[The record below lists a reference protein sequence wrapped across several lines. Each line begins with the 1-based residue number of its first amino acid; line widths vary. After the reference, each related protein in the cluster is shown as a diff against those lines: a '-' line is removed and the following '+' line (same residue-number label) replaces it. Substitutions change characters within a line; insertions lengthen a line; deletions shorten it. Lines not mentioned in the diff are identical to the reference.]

1 MASPV
6 DLPVA
11 ARPAGPLPG
20 RMAVRALG
28 YWLAVYRRTW
38 RGSVVSG
45 FLAPLLYLAS
55 LGFGLGTLVDR
66 GGPGRLAGVAY
77 AVYVAPG
84 VLAANAMQTA
94 VGETTYPVM
103 GAIRWNR
110 QYHAMLAT
118 PLGVLDVVL
127 GHLAFVVLRI
137 ALVTVAFVGVGA
149 ALGAFTS
156 WWVLL
161 AVPVAVLGGV
171 AHATPLMAFSAWVD
185 SDNAFNFI
193 FRFGVVP
200 MFLFAGTFF
209 PVDQL
214 PAGLRPL
221 AWATPLWHA
230 TSACR
235 DLALGDAQW
244 LPELGHLL
252 YLALWAAVGL
262 RLATRS
268 YAHRLQD

>member
-1 MASPV
+1 MTTAT
-6 DLPVA
+6 A
-11 ARPAGPLPG
+11 AAPG
-20 RMAVRALG
+20 RMAGRALG

-38 RGSVVSG
+38 RGTVVSG
-45 FLAPLLYLAS
+45 FLSPLLYLAS
-55 LGFGLGTLVDR
+55 LGYGLGALVDR

-110 QYHAMLAT
+110 QYYAMLAT
-118 PLGVLDVVL
+118 PLTVLDVVL
-127 GHLAFVVLRI
+127 GHLSFVLLRI
-137 ALVTVAFVGVGA
+137 TVVTVAFAGIGA
-149 ALGAFTS
+149 LLGAFTS
-156 WWVLL
+156 WWVLAA
-161 AVPVAVLGGV
+161 AVVAVVGGA
-171 AHATPLMAFSAWVD
+171 AHAVPLMAFSAWVED
-185 SDNAFNFI
+185 DNAFNFV

-214 PAGLRPL
+214 PALLRPV
-221 AWATPLWHA
+221 AWVTPLWHA

-235 DLALGDAQW
+235 DLALARPDPVADA
-244 LPELGHLL
+244 GHLL
-252 YLALWAAVGL
+252 YLAVWVGVGL
-262 RLATRS
+262 WLAVRS
-268 YAHRLQD
+268 YRRRLQG

>member
-1 MASPV
+1 M
-6 DLPVA
+6 
-11 ARPAGPLPG
+11 
-20 RMAVRALG
+20 RMAGRALG
-28 YWLAVYRRTW
+28 YWLTSYRRTW

-77 AVYVAPG
+77 AVFVAPG
-84 VLAANAMQTA
+84 VLASNAMQTA
-94 VGETTYPVM
+94 VGDTTYPVM
-103 GAIRWNR
+103 SAIRWNR

-118 PLGVLDVVL
+118 PLGVLDLVL
-127 GHLAFVVLRI
+127 GHLAFVVFR
-137 ALVTVAFVGVGA
+137 LVLVSVAFAAVGGL
-149 ALGAFTS
+149 LGAFTS

-161 AVPVAVLGGV
+161 AVLVAVLGGI
-171 AHATPLMAFSAWVD
+171 AHATPVMAFAARAENDHGFALV
-185 SDNAFNFI
+185 

-214 PAGLRPL
+214 PAALRPV
-221 AWATPLWHA
+221 AWAIPLWHA

-235 DLALGDAQW
+235 DLALGRPNWAADT
-244 LPELGHLL
+244 GHLV
-252 YLALWAAVGL
+252 YLACWAGFGLWLAV
-262 RLATRS
+262 RS
-268 YAHRLQD
+268 FDRRLQR